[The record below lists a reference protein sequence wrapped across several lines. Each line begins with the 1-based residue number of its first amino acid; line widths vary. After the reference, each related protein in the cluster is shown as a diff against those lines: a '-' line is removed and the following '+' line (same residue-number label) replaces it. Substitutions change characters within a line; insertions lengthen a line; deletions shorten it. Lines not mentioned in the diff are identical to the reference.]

1 MTKRYQDEIEEIL
14 KKAGDLPSSDEA
26 TGQTTTPNTKR
37 GPRLRRLPNQPI
49 PNNAYKPILLTGIT
63 LLPINLLWGGLPL
76 FLTGAALITAAY
88 ILYYRAPRSA
98 ATSANPNNNNP
109 RPSPK
114 TWRGRPIDPDDDDP
128 HFTQD
133 RWGTGRRR

>member
-14 KKAGDLPSSDEA
+14 KKAGDLPSSGEA
-26 TGQTTTPNTKR
+26 PGQTDAPTTKR
-37 GPRLRRLPNQPI
+37 GPRLRLRRQPL
-49 PNNAYKPILLTGIT
+49 PNNAYKPILLTGLA
-63 LLPINLLWGGLPL
+63 LLLISLLWGGLPL
-76 FLTGAALITAAY
+76 LLTGAALITAAY

-98 ATSANPNNNNP
+98 ARTSPDHTTT
-109 RPSPK
+109 RPGPK
-114 TWRGRPIDPDDDDP
+114 TWRGRPLDPDDDDP